1 MKNYNEKTNKRQI
14 CIATGTV
21 AAFTSIFFCLAFTS
35 PPQNDGEPDN
45 GPWISP
51 ASADAVKNPFKADA
65 TILAEGKILYHNTC
79 EQCHG
84 AEGKGDGV
92 QMVTLSKKIADLASP
107 EVVKQTDGAM
117 FWKITTG
124 NRPMPSMKK
133 DMKEDQRWKVILYVR
148 ELQRIHH
155 KK

>member
-1 MKNYNEKTNKRQI
+1 MKNTIGKMGNRGIGYTINAVIVLITMLF
-14 CIATGTV
+14 CF
-21 AAFTSIFFCLAFTS
+21 AFTSK
-35 PPQNDGEPDN
+35 PQNDGEPEN

-51 ASADAVKNPFKADA
+51 ASADAVKNPFKADEK
-65 TILAEGKILYHNTC
+65 TLAEGKILYHNTC

-84 AEGKGDGV
+84 VEGKGDGI
-92 QMVTLSKKIADLASP
+92 QMITLSKKIADLSSP
-107 EVVKQTDGAM
+107 GIVKQTDGAI

-133 DMKEDQRWKVILYVR
+133 DMKEEQRWKVILYVR
-148 ELQRIHH
+148 ELQKEH

>member
-1 MKNYNEKTNKRQI
+1 MGNRGIGFAMNAVMVLITMML
-14 CIATGTV
+14 CF
-21 AAFTSIFFCLAFTS
+21 AFTSK
-35 PPQNDGEPDN
+35 PQNDGEPDN

-51 ASADAVKNPFKADA
+51 ASADAVKNPFKPDA
-65 TILAEGKILYHNTC
+65 PTLAEGKILYHNTC

-84 AEGKGDGV
+84 VEGKGDGI
-92 QMVTLSKKIADLASP
+92 QMVTLSKKIADLSAP
-107 EVVKQTDGAM
+107 EIVKQTDGAI

-148 ELQRIHH
+148 ELQKQH

>member
-1 MKNYNEKTNKRQI
+1 MKTPKEQI
-14 CIATGTV
+14 ANHRIWTGMNV
-21 AAFTSIFFCLAFTS
+21 AIGLITIFLCFAFSS

-45 GPWISP
+45 FPWIAP
-51 ASADAVKNPFKADA
+51 ASADAMKNPFKADA
-65 TILAEGKILYHNTC
+65 TILAEGKTLYHNTC

-84 AEGKGDGV
+84 IEGKGDGI
-92 QMVTLSKKIADLASP
+92 QMVTLSKKIADLSSA
-107 EVVKQTDGAM
+107 EIVKETDGSI

-148 ELQRIHH
+148 ELQRLHQ